1 MALAAAKE
9 AKRKNEE
16 LFFNFNMNSSIGYRS
31 ACFGK
36 YNDAIKYFDKALEIA
51 DDDKVLPLIIARCK
65 ALSRLEKNDLAY
77 IDAKLARTNKPDN
90 ILALENSA
98 YILYKKSNF
107 EDSIVFY
114 YQGLKKRRKPEYFC
128 NGVKVGDET
137 IQVCIGRK
145 SGVLFDQNHLR
156 RTVIDICFRDLKSH
170 FGSERDISRKKGE
183 FQLRDKYF
191 SERYLRQVA
200 TDKAFLQHC
209 LVNPDFKSYNKS
221 HNEQLC
227 TTIYATLDIVNNAQD
242 SLMTRSPVYVL
253 KHMEPSLS
261 KKIVDTQKYGN
272 LLSKN
277 GASKV
282 FINLIK
288 QAEAAR
294 KDLDIQ
300 KCLHFIERAS
310 SFIKNQPNCFFNN
323 EQKRN
328 MFETIFILTGQ
339 LYFDMKSFIPWL
351 TEYENEQRILLML
364 GLNNKKDQR
373 QEIMEKTIPP
383 KNLSTKKYQENVES
397 KLEMSVE
404 NLERTYLYHELSWC
418 LLIKKQYEKAR
429 KAALSGYRIAK
440 RINNKIWCIN
450 NAFLIARVDIN
461 QTNLDDAKMA
471 LTEALN
477 SAKQSGLNGCFSF
490 FKKILELIDLPH
502 IFDFEEPSI
511 ELKKINDINNFM
523 PSHMRSEAT
532 NLIGKL
538 FFNTN
543 ALSVLSAPLPQKDA
557 DKSNHKKLKIN
568 AKAKRQ
574 TLMHSVSTT
583 KYKSIL
589 EGNKSFIEGNKY

>member
-170 FGSERDISRKKGE
+170 FGSERDISRKK
-183 FQLRDKYF
+183 
-191 SERYLRQVA
+191 
-200 TDKAFLQHC
+200 
-209 LVNPDFKSYNKS
+209 
-221 HNEQLC
+221 
-227 TTIYATLDIVNNAQD
+227 D